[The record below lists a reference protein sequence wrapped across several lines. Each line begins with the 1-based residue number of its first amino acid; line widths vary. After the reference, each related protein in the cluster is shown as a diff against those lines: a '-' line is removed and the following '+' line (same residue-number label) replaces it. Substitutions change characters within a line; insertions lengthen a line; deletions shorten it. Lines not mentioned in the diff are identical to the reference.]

1 MILFKDETADFN
13 NNIANTDNFKSSKY
27 KFKLLENTV
36 ADEANGI
43 LTNATISVPLKHL
56 SNFSIT
62 RNAID

>member
-36 ADEANGI
+36 ADGANGI

>member
-36 ADEANGI
+36 DKRYKI
-43 LTNATISVPLKHL
+43 ICSWSKFISKRQSKTIK
-56 SNFSIT
+56 T
-62 RNAID
+62 Y

>member
-13 NNIANTDNFKSSKY
+13 NNIANTDNFKSSRY

-36 ADEANGI
+36 ADGANGI

>member
-1 MILFKDETADFN
+1 MILFKDETADYN

-36 ADEANGI
+36 ADGANGI

>member
-1 MILFKDETADFN
+1 MILFKDETADFD
-13 NNIANTDNFKSSKY
+13 NNIANTDNFKSFKY

-36 ADEANGI
+36 ADGANGI

-62 RNAID
+62 RNGID

>member
-36 ADEANGI
+36 ADGANGI
-43 LTNATISVPLKHL
+43 LTNVTISVPLKHL

>member
-36 ADEANGI
+36 ADGANGI
-43 LTNATISVPLKHL
+43 ITNATISVPLKHL